1 MLMKQK
7 IKILIAD
14 DHKIVRIGLS
24 ALLAHE
30 KDMSVVGEAEDG
42 QQVLDNVARMKPDVV
57 IMDLMMPVMDGEMAT
72 TELRKTHPDVKVII
86 LTSYGTADGIAN
98 ALQAGATG
106 AVLKTADDSILLSA
120 IRAVASGQR
129 FISEGISQL
138 LANDPP
144 AQKLS
149 PRQLEVLHS
158 LTRGLTNKEIALQL
172 GIGEARVEEHVN
184 AIFSKINASNRAEA
198 VAIAMRK
205 HLLKI

>member
-1 MLMKQK
+1 MKQK

-14 DHKIVRIGLS
+14 DHMIVRVGLA

-30 KDMSVVGEAEDG
+30 KDMTVVGEADDG
-42 QQVLDNVARMKPDVV
+42 QQVLDCVDKLKPDVV
-57 IMDLMMPVMDGEMAT
+57 VMDLMMPVIDGEAAT
-72 TELRKTHPDVKVII
+72 AELKKRHPEVKVVI
-86 LTSYGTADGIAN
+86 LTSYSTADGIAN
-98 ALQAGATG
+98 AIQAGAAG
-106 AVLKTADDSILLSA
+106 ALLKTTDDTILLSA
-120 IRAVASGQR
+120 IRTVASGQE
-129 FISEGISQL
+129 FISSGISQL
-138 LANDPP
+138 LASDPP

-158 LTRGLTNKEIALQL
+158 MTRGLTNKEIALQL

-198 VAIAMRK
+198 VAIALRK

>member
-1 MLMKQK
+1 MK
-7 IKILIAD
+7 IKIIIAD
-14 DHKIVRIGLS
+14 DHAIVRYGLAS
-24 ALLAHE
+24 LIATQPDMTLVAQAANGQEAL
-30 KDMSVVGEAEDG
+30 DMAVKT
-42 QQVLDNVARMKPDVV
+42 KPDIV
-57 IMDLMMPVMDGEMAT
+57 ITDLAMPVMDGAKAT
-72 TELRKTHPDVKVII
+72 AAIKEKLPKTKVVI

-98 ALQAGATG
+98 AIQAGAAG
-106 AVLKTADDSILLSA
+106 ALLKTTDDAILLSA
-120 IRAVASGQR
+120 IRTVAAGQE
-129 FISEGISQL
+129 FISPGISQL
-138 LANDPP
+138 LASDPP

-158 LTRGLTNKEIALQL
+158 MTRGLTNKEIALQL

>member
-1 MLMKQK
+1 MKQK

-14 DHKIVRIGLS
+14 DHMIVRVGLA

-30 KDMSVVGEAEDG
+30 KDMTVVGEAEDG
-42 QQVLDNVARMKPDVV
+42 QQVLDCVDRLRPDVV
-57 IMDLMMPVMDGEMAT
+57 VMDLMMPVMDGEAAT
-72 TELRKTHPDVKVII
+72 AELKKRPPEVQVVI

-98 ALQAGATG
+98 AIQAGAAG
-106 AVLKTADDSILLSA
+106 ALLKTTDDAILLSA
-120 IRAVASGQR
+120 IRTVAAGQE
-129 FISEGISQL
+129 FISPGISQL
-138 LANDPP
+138 LASDPP

-158 LTRGLTNKEIALQL
+158 MTRGLTNKEIALQL

-205 HLLKI
+205 HLLKV